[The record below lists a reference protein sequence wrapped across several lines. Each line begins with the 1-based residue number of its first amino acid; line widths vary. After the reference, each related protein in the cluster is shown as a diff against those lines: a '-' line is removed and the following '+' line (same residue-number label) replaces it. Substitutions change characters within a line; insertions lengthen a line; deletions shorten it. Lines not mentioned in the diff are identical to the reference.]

1 MGDAHDAGVG
11 FIDAAADLLLG
22 SRCPGCGDPGLGVCR
37 GCTVALRGR
46 EPHRVRRAGL
56 HVDVVAA
63 APYRPLLS
71 HIIPSFKDDGA
82 WGLGPFLS
90 LLLATAIT
98 HLEPPPQA
106 LVVPVATS
114 PSSVRRRGFDHGLHL
129 ARGAARR
136 LGQEHRRLLRRSRG
150 GLAQRGLGRL
160 ARLELTSET
169 FRARFTDRPVILV
182 DDVVTTGAT
191 LNGACEALRRCG
203 VHVWGAAVIA
213 DANTVVS

>member
-1 MGDAHDAGVG
+1 MCH
-11 FIDAAADLLLG
+11 
-22 SRCPGCGDPGLGVCR
+22 
-37 GCTVALRGR
+37 GCTLALRGR

-56 HVDVVAA
+56 RLDVVAA
-63 APYRPLLS
+63 APYRPLLN

-90 LLLATAIT
+90 VSLAAAIA
-98 HLEPPPQA
+98 HLEVPPQT

-114 PSSVRRRGFDHGLHL
+114 PRSVRCRGFDHALHL

-136 LGQEHRRLLRRSRG
+136 LGYEHRRLLRRARSG
-150 GLAQRGLGRL
+150 TAQRGLGRL
-160 ARLELTSET
+160 ARLELSSET
-169 FRARFTDRPVILV
+169 FRALFTDQPVVLV
-182 DDVVTTGAT
+182 DDVVTTGST